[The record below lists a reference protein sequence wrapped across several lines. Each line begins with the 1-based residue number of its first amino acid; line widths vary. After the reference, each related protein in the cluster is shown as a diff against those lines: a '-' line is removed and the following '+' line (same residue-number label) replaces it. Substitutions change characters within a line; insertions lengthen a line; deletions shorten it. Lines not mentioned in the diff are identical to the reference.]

1 MDSTNFKIDSEAT
14 MDNAMRPAA
23 TRPAPTPL
31 LRFVLGP
38 LALVV
43 MGAIWG
49 LGFTLSKVAGLAGAH
64 PIGLVLWETI
74 GSGGLLLI
82 FCAALGRFPRRQWS
96 HLKYYLVNGLLGF
109 AIPGPILFWVAQH
122 LPVAVVTMMVQMAPL
137 LTYVLIV
144 MMRSER
150 FDLVRALG
158 VVLGILGVG
167 LILLPKGAL
176 PEPDSV
182 GWVVMGLAA
191 ASFYAL
197 QNMYIA
203 LRAPANADVLTQTTG
218 MLLLG
223 GLAAIPMAAAL
234 DGFLWP
240 VFPMTVA
247 VEAAAIMLVINAM
260 MMLLFVWV
268 VRAIGPVFASQ
279 TANIIV
285 IAGVIW
291 GRIFFDEVLSE
302 WIWGAIFAM
311 AVGVTLVTV
320 RGTPKPKKL

>member
-1 MDSTNFKIDSEAT
+1 MND
-14 MDNAMRPAA
+14 AMKAGR
-23 TRPAPTPL
+23 TQPTPL

-38 LALVV
+38 LALVI
-43 MGAIWG
+43 MGSIWG
-49 LGFTLSKVAGLAGAH
+49 FGFTLSKVAGLAGAH

-82 FCAALGRFPRRQWS
+82 FCALLGRFPRRQWS
-96 HLKYYLVNGLLGF
+96 HLKYYLINGLLGF
-109 AIPGPILFWVAQH
+109 AIPGPILFWVTQH
-122 LPVAVVTMMVQMAPL
+122 LPVAVVTMMIQMAPL

-158 VVLGILGVG
+158 VVLGIIGVG

-182 GWVVMGLAA
+182 GWVIMGLAA

-203 LRAPANADVLTQTTG
+203 LRAPPNADALTQTTG

-223 GLAAIPMAAAL
+223 GFAAIPMAAAL

-240 VFPMTVA
+240 VLPMTVA
-247 VEAAAIMLVINAM
+247 VEAAAMMLVINAA

-279 TANIIV
+279 TANVIV

-291 GRIFFDEVLSE
+291 GRLYFDERLSD
-302 WIWGAIFAM
+302 WIWAAILLTAM
-311 AVGVTLVTV
+311 GVTLVTL
-320 RGTPKPKKL
+320 RGAPAEKAR